1 MQAGRVHSI
10 QTFGTVDGP
19 GIRYVL
25 FLQGCRLRCKFCH
38 NRDLWDDGND
48 SQLMTVDDIIA
59 DVIKYKAYYASS
71 GGGITVTGGEPLL
84 QTPFV
89 TELFKRCREEGI
101 HTAIDTAAAVINCD
115 ETFDALLEVTDL
127 FLLDI
132 KHMDPRVHHQL
143 TGVVNH
149 KVLEVAEYL
158 SEKMVPTWVRHVVVP
173 GYTFDDESATAVAE
187 FVSTLNNV
195 EKVELLP
202 FHQMGAHKWSAMDV
216 DYELEEIDALSVDD
230 IQPIRKIFEDHKLP
244 VLITS

>member
-1 MQAGRVHSI
+1 MKAGRVHSI

-48 SQLMTVDDIIA
+48 SQLMTVEDIVA
-59 DVIKYKAYYASS
+59 DVLKYKAYYASS

-89 TELFKRCREEGI
+89 TELFRRCKEEGI

-115 ETFDALLEVTDL
+115 DAFDELLAVTDL

-132 KHMDPRVHHQL
+132 KHMDPLVHHQL

-158 SEKMVPTWVRHVVVP
+158 SEKMVPAWIRHVVVP
-173 GYTFDDESATAVAE
+173 GYTFDDESASAVAE

-216 DYELEEIDALSVDD
+216 EYELEEIQALTVDD
-230 IQPIRKIFEDHKLP
+230 IQPVKKIFEDYKLP